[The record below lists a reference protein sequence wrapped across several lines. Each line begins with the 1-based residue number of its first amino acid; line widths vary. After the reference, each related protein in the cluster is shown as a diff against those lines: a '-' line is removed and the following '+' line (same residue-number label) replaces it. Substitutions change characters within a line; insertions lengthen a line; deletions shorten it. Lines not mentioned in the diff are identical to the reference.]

1 MKDVSLE
8 PALSRLLQ
16 GVEAEDKALNA
27 TYSQILH
34 DLAVHGMYVARDGVR
49 VNPDDFYCE
58 PPAKTPV
65 TPPVSQ
71 KPVR

>member
-16 GVEAEDKALNA
+16 GVEAENKALNA

-58 PPAKTPV
+58 HPAKTPA
-65 TPPVSQ
+65 TPPASQ